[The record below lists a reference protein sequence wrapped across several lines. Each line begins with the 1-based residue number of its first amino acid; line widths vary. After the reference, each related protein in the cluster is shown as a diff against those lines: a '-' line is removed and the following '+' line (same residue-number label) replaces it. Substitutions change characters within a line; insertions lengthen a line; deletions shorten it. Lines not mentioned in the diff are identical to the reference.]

1 MMTIEELEQKL
12 NEIRVTTYY
21 TLRENVIDYLL
32 NYKNSRVRERNN
44 EFKSGWTDNMQLV
57 NLEGCFED
65 FTDDETLETFEI
77 LRRNDK
83 RDLLQMFN
91 DDPEIMLMYG
101 EEFFEYFSATLKVDP
116 NFILKILQREKCT
129 QMSDDDYP
137 TNWLNKKIIPW
148 ILRIKETNEP
158 AFNEINSYCINNK
171 ISYFNNLPED
181 LKFEIIGTATPEII
195 NAIITFQEVV
205 DLEYFINFIKIIPIN
220 TLRQTILNNIYDI
233 KHLPANHQLLNDR
246 ELCLIVV
253 STNGLLIEYFSSEL
267 KDDRDIA
274 IQAVKSDGDAIQF
287 INTALQND
295 FEIIREAVFNVTG
308 NGEIKN
314 TNCIQWVTDEGSKK
328 YINALVKVQ
337 RILPYL

>member
-1 MMTIEELEQKL
+1 MTIEELEQKL
-12 NEIRVTTYY
+12 NEIKVTQYY
-21 TLRENVIDYLL
+21 TLRENVIDYLR
-32 NYKNSRVRERNN
+32 NGDKSRLYNRNT

-65 FTDDETLETFEI
+65 FTDDETGKTVEI
-77 LRRNDK
+77 LIYNDK

-101 EEFFEYFSATLKVDP
+101 EKKFEYFSATLKEDP
-116 NFILKILQREKCT
+116 NFILKILKRENCT
-129 QMSDDDYP
+129 LMSDDDYP
-137 TNWLNKKIIPW
+137 NNWLNKKIIPW
-148 ILRIKETNEP
+148 ILRIKETNEA
-158 AFNEINSYCINNK
+158 AFNVINSYCINNK
-171 ISYFNNLPED
+171 TEYFNNLPED

-205 DLEYFINFIKIIPIN
+205 DLEYFINFIEIFPIN
-220 TLRQTILNNIYDI
+220 TLRLTILNNIYNI
-233 KHLPANHQLLNDR
+233 KHLPANHQLLSDR

-253 STNGLLIEYFSSEL
+253 SANGLLIEYFSSVL

-274 IQAVKSDGDAIQF
+274 IHAVKSDGDAIQF

-314 TNCIQWVTDEGSKK
+314 TNCIQWVTGEGSKK